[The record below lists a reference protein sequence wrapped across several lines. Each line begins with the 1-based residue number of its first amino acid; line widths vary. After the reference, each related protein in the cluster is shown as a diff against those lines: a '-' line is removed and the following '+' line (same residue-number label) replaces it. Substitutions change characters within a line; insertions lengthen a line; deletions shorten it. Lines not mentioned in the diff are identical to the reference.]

1 MLVVKE
7 KNRLIYHLLLSL
19 FVELSSLKKRCLLNM
34 SLPAVSKCP
43 SKKIYINNN
52 NIKKVEKKILKKVKG
67 SPRNLISN

>member
-1 MLVVKE
+1 
-7 KNRLIYHLLLSL
+7 
-19 FVELSSLKKRCLLNM
+19 M